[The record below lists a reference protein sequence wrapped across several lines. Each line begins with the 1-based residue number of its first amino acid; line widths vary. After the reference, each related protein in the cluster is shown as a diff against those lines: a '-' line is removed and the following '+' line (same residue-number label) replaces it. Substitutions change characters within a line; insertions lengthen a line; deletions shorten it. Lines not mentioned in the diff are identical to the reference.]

1 MYRTCECGG
10 PGELSDQDP
19 STRRFDIEGRNPGYP
34 TQFRDGSSI
43 GGLLVVRA
51 RVDGERVSESGFEV
65 AGGKFVIT

>member
-1 MYRTCECGG
+1 
-10 PGELSDQDP
+10 LSDQDP
-19 STRRFDIEGRNPGYP
+19 STRRFDIEGRNLGYP

-51 RVDGERVSESGFEV
+51 RIDGERISESGFEV